1 MKKQALRIGN
11 YFNGKAQLRDS
22 RLPGF
27 TIVEL
32 LIVIVVIGILA
43 AISIVAYNGM
53 QIRATDSTTKFD
65 AGNAGKQLELAKSET
80 GVYPDNVDS
89 LTKSPGTAFTY
100 TKTDEGFELTVSA
113 ERKGT
118 KAYCVSSGSLT
129 SSEGKCTSHNDTA
142 ASCFTFNSST
152 GAITNYSVLSSCPRN
167 VIIPSEIE
175 SRAVTSIEGW
185 GFQRRSITSVTI
197 PNSVTSIGESAF
209 WRNQLTSVTIPNT
222 VTSIGEYAFYANQL
236 TSVTIPESVTSIG
249 GYAFGLNTG
258 VACRIPNSAPYN
270 LLSPRIYCSTI
281 ERY

>member
-100 TKTDEGFELTVSA
+100 AKTDEGFELTVSA

-129 SSEGKCTSHNDTA
+129 
-142 ASCFTFNSST
+142 
-152 GAITNYSVLSSCPRN
+152 PR
-167 VIIPSEIE
+167 E
-175 SRAVTSIEGW
+175 
-185 GFQRRSITSVTI
+185 
-197 PNSVTSIGESAF
+197 
-209 WRNQLTSVTIPNT
+209 
-222 VTSIGEYAFYANQL
+222 
-236 TSVTIPESVTSIG
+236 
-249 GYAFGLNTG
+249 
-258 VACRIPNSAPYN
+258 
-270 LLSPRIYCSTI
+270 
-281 ERY
+281 